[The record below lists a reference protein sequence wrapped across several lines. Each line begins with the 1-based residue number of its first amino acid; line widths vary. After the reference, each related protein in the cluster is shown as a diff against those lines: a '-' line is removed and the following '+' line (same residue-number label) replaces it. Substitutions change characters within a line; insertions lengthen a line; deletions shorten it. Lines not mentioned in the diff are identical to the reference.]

1 MSKTERFRLYAAAF
15 NMETAE
21 IALNE
26 PYSKASKTH
35 ILVYKRGRC
44 PKGYKE
50 ITDEI
55 IYLLPVS
62 DREWLSEVNQV
73 IMQRFLLEHRA
84 EEEAANKKFLAE
96 FERELEI
103 ERQRLSQSSESS
115 EQGVVTDAGDERVQ
129 QL

>member
-15 NMETAE
+15 NKETAE

-35 ILVYKRGRC
+35 VLV
-44 PKGYKE
+44 YKE
-50 ITDEI
+50 ITDEN

-62 DREWLSEVNQV
+62 DREWLGEVNQV

-84 EEEAANKKFLAE
+84 EEEAANKRFLEE

-103 ERQRLSQSSESS
+103 EREKLSHGLS
-115 EQGVVTDAGDERVQ
+115 EQGVVTDAGNERVQ
-129 QL
+129 QLQ